1 MTFRVRFTREAE
13 LDLVRLYEFVL
24 SRDVTD
30 WAMAERALEAIRH
43 AMSGL
48 ARSPFSYRKASGG
61 DSPFLREVVIPFG
74 SSGYVAL
81 FEIEA
86 SDVVTILAVR
96 HQREDDYL

>member
-1 MTFRVRFTREAE
+1 VTFRVRFTREAE
-13 LDLVRLYEFVL
+13 IDLVRLYEFVL

-30 WAMAERALEAIRH
+30 RAMAERALEAIRH
-43 AMSGL
+43 AISGL

-81 FEIEA
+81 FEIED